1 MRLLTSGTN
10 LVDSATHLLIR
21 LISEKYS
28 VTACKRILHRCCIVE
43 MTVLC
48 LVQQILTFLDEIFKV
63 PAPSEPEAAQS
74 STPLGA
80 KLSIES
86 MAQAE
91 KARVAAILADQA
103 KAEAAQ
109 DSQGPGLVLR
119 ESPQKSSA
127 EASEA
132 QVDQPGPEA
141 SSEVAAE
148 AEHAAE
154 ASGGKPL
161 TTPPLL
167 NLRVS
172 IEAGLP
178 CCLVEVQ
185 KCARQ
190 CKYCSIDLHQ
200 RMEASSATQRES
212 FFSTACSI
220 SA

>member
-1 MRLLTSGTN
+1 
-10 LVDSATHLLIR
+10 
-21 LISEKYS
+21 
-28 VTACKRILHRCCIVE
+28 
-43 MTVLC
+43 MTVFC
-48 LVQQILTFLDEIFKV
+48 LLQQILTFLDEIFKV

-80 KLSIES
+80 KLSIET

-132 QVDQPGPEA
+132 QVDQPGPET
-141 SSEVAAE
+141 SSEVARVE

-154 ASGGKPL
+154 ASGGKPV
-161 TTPPLL
+161 TTPRLQ
-167 NLRVS
+167 NLQATIMV
-172 IEAGLP
+172 GLP
-178 CCLVEVQ
+178 CCLVEVKKYAIQ
-185 KCARQ
+185 VNVSTVACGTETKGYASQ
-190 CKYCSIDLHQ
+190 CQ
-200 RMEASSATQRES
+200 A
-212 FFSTACSI
+212 
-220 SA
+220 